1 MDTQLASLD
10 RDQDPSLQSI
20 AVLDPV
26 PADDPQDAVIPDGQS
41 EAQLDPSRGIFVT
54 VHGHFYQPPRE
65 NPYLDAIEQ
74 QPSAG
79 PFHDWNERIYWEC
92 YRPNAFA
99 RIYNDQGE
107 IVRIVNNFEYLSFNI
122 GATLMRWLERYDLEV
137 YQRILEADRLSLA
150 RLGYGNAVAQVY
162 NHIIMPLANERDKRT
177 QIRWGKADFRRR
189 FGRDPE
195 GMWLAETAIDRAT
208 VAALIDEGITFTIL
222 DASQARLIRSIAPN
236 PAAGDW
242 IDVSSGN
249 IDPTRPYRCYLSAD
263 RYLDIFFYDGPISRA
278 MGFEDLLHRSVD
290 LCDRLSLAVQQ
301 DNRPSQLVSVATDGE
316 TFGHHK
322 RGTEK
327 CLAYA
332 FTHEF
337 AERGWQVTNYAH
349 YLATHPPVWEVELK
363 DVTAWSCIHGVDRW
377 QDDCGCGGGGGT
389 QQRWRRP
396 LRDSLNWLRDSLAQI
411 FDSQGPKL
419 LRDPWAARDAYIA
432 VMQDRRYGTI
442 GQFLKAHQHHP
453 LTPDEQIDAL
463 RLLEM
468 QQHSLLM
475 FTSCGW
481 FFEELSRPEGTQIL
495 RYAARAIELA
505 AEVSGVQLEAIFLKQ
520 LATAPTNNR
529 ELPNGADVYEALV
542 RTAQLSPEQLAAHYA
557 IAQLIGLGQLAHPAA
572 PIGASLGSVSST
584 PMGLG
589 PDRGDLDIVRRSE
602 SPPQWQ
608 HLYAY
613 TLYRID
619 QQQRSLGPLT
629 LSIGH
634 VRLISDSTLEVFQ
647 VVYAALH
654 LGSLDLY
661 CCVQPFSG
669 RRAYSDLKQQL
680 LQSLDQGS
688 GTQVVLEF
696 HRLMQPAKTFTLWDL
711 LPEVR
716 QQVMEQIS
724 QTTLQRLDQL
734 YTQVYR
740 DNYGLLLAFRRDDL
754 PIPSEL
760 SVAADVALSHRV
772 RQLIR
777 RLGDELSQGW
787 TSPAI
792 QILVEMEAI
801 VSEIQ
806 QLGCTVDC
814 DDRLAQLEDMA
825 LRSLQLVL
833 QDQLTQATTLEPLMR
848 LLKWCRDLGIELPL
862 ERLQESCYHFREV
875 KYGALQTA
883 DGPGLQPISPQPFLQ
898 PIALQPLYAHLRFW
912 TPTADVMAGAMNGP
926 IGEPIGEPIVAMPI
940 TEV

>member
-1 MDTQLASLD
+1 MTPDLASLD
-10 RDQDPSLQSI
+10 RPIDPALTAPPLTTDT
-20 AVLDPV
+20 AVLSDPAEQPDPDQV
-26 PADDPQDAVIPDGQS
+26 PDPIASGLGV
-41 EAQLDPSRGIFVT
+41 FVT

-74 QPSAG
+74 QLSAG

-137 YQRILEADRLSLA
+137 YQRILEADRLSLK
-150 RLGYGNAVAQVY
+150 RLGHGNAVAQVY

-208 VAALIDEGITFTIL
+208 VVALIEEGIRFTIL
-222 DASQARLIRSIAPN
+222 DASQALRIRSIAAN

-242 IDVSSGN
+242 IDVASGN

-290 LCDRLSLAVQQ
+290 LCNRLSQAVQR
-301 DNRPSQLVSVATDGE
+301 DDRPSQLISVATDGE

-349 YLATHPPVWEVELK
+349 YLATHPPQWEVELK

-396 LRDSLNWLRDSLAQI
+396 LRDSLNWLRDGLAQI
-411 FDSQGPKL
+411 YDSQAPKL
-419 LRDPWAARDAYIA
+419 LRDPWAARNAYID
-432 VMQDRRYGTI
+432 VIQDRRYGTI
-442 GQFLKAHQHHP
+442 GQFLKAQQHHS

-468 QQHSLLM
+468 QHQSLLM

-495 RYAARAIELA
+495 RYASRAIELA
-505 AEVSGVQLEAIFLKQ
+505 AEVSGVQLEAAFLKQ
-520 LATAPTNNR
+520 LALAPTNNP

-542 RTAQLSPEQLAAHYA
+542 RSAQLSPEQLSAHYG
-557 IAQLIGLGQLAHPAA
+557 IAQLIGLPQLSHPAA
-572 PIGASLGSVSST
+572 PIGASASK
-584 PMGLG
+584 PQGLG
-589 PDRGDLDIVRRSE
+589 PDRTLVDSETNRSE
-602 SPPQWQ
+602 TSRLPDLPPQWQ

-634 VRLISDSTLEVFQ
+634 VRLISDTTLEVFQ
-647 VVYAALH
+647 LVYAALH
-654 LGSLDLY
+654 LGSLDLH

-688 GTQVVLEF
+688 GTEVVLEL
-696 HRLMQPAKTFTLWDL
+696 HRLMHPAKSFGLRDL
-711 LPEVR
+711 MPEVR
-716 QQVMEQIS
+716 QQVMEHLA
-724 QTTLQRLDQL
+724 QTTLSRLDQL

-740 DNYGLLLAFRRDDL
+740 DNYSLLLAFRRDGL

-760 SVAADVALSHRV
+760 SVASEVALSHRAS
-772 RQLIR
+772 QLIA
-777 RLGDELSQGW
+777 RLGQEMSVGW
-787 TSPAI
+787 TTAAF
-792 QILVEMEAI
+792 QVLLEMESI
-801 VSEIQ
+801 VPEIQ
-806 QLGCTVDC
+806 QLDC
-814 DDRLAQLEDMA
+814 QIDCGDRLAQLEDMA
-825 LRSLQLVL
+825 LASLCLVL
-833 QDQLTQATTLEPLMR
+833 QDRHTQAVTLEPLLR
-848 LLKWCRDLGIELPL
+848 LLQWAQDLKIVLPL
-862 ERLQESCYHFREV
+862 ERLQERCYEFRQV
-875 KYGALQTA
+875 QYGQQ
-883 DGPGLQPISPQPFLQ
+883 DQGQPQPFLQ
-898 PIALQPLYAHLRFW
+898 PIALQPLYRLLRFW
-912 TPTADVMAGAMNGP
+912 TPTAAVMSLS
-926 IGEPIGEPIVAMPI
+926 I
-940 TEV
+940 TGGSSLTELS

>member
-1 MDTQLASLD
+1 MDTATTPELTDMTDPASLD
-10 RDQDPSLQSI
+10 RQTDRWERSGAERVEGGTVGMPIVQADPE
-20 AVLDPV
+20 AP
-26 PADDPQDAVIPDGQS
+26 PDATLGV
-41 EAQLDPSRGIFVT
+41 FVT

-65 NPYLDAIEQ
+65 NPYLDSIEQ

-122 GATLMRWLERYDLEV
+122 GATLMRWLERYDMEV

-150 RLGYGNAVAQVY
+150 RLGHGNAVAQVY

-189 FGRDPE
+189 FGREPE

-208 VAALIDEGITFTIL
+208 VVALIDEGIRFTIL
-222 DASQARLIRSIAPN
+222 DASQARRIRAIAPN

-242 IDVSSGN
+242 MDVTAGN

-290 LCDRLSLAVQQ
+290 LCNRLSLAVQR
-301 DNRPSQLVSVATDGE
+301 DDRPSQLISVATDGE

-337 AERGWQVTNYAH
+337 AERGWRVTNYAH

-389 QQRWRRP
+389 HQRWRRP
-396 LRDSLNWLRDSLAQI
+396 LRDSLNWLRDNLAQI
-411 FDSQGPKL
+411 FESHGSRL
-419 LRDPWAARDAYIA
+419 LRDPWAARDAYID
-432 VMQDRRYGTI
+432 VIQDRRYGTI
-442 GQFLKAHQHHP
+442 GQFLKTHQHHP

-463 RLLEM
+463 RLLEL
-468 QQHSLLM
+468 QLHSLLM

-505 AEVSGVQLEAIFLKQ
+505 AEVTDLHLEAPFLKQ
-520 LATAPTNNR
+520 LAQAPTNNP
-529 ELPNGADVYEALV
+529 ELPNSAAVFDALV
-542 RTAQLSPEQLAAHYA
+542 RTAQISPEQLSAHYA
-557 IAQLIGLGQLAHPAA
+557 IAQLVGLPQLAHPVA
-572 PIGASLGSVSST
+572 PIGAPIGTSIN
-584 PMGLG
+584 PPGLG
-589 PDRGDLDIVRRSE
+589 PDRSELDSIRTSE
-602 SPPQWQ
+602 APPQWQ

-613 TLYRID
+613 TLYRLD

-647 VVYAALH
+647 IVYAALH
-654 LGSLDLY
+654 LGSLDLH
-661 CCVQPFSG
+661 CCVQPFAG
-669 RRAYSDLKQQL
+669 RRAYGDLKQQL

-688 GTQVVLEF
+688 GTQVVLDL
-696 HRLMQPAKTFTLWDL
+696 HRLMSPAKTFTLRDL
-711 LPEVR
+711 MPEVR
-716 QQVMEQIS
+716 QQVMEHLAQN
-724 QTTLQRLDQL
+724 TLQRLDQL

-740 DNYGLLLAFRRDDL
+740 DNYGLLLAFRRDDMS
-754 PIPSEL
+754 IPSEL
-760 SVAADVALSHRV
+760 SVAAEVALSYRIS
-772 RQLIR
+772 QLIA
-777 RLGDELSQGW
+777 RLGQELSLGW
-787 TSPAI
+787 TGAAL
-792 QILVEMEAI
+792 QVLVEMEAI
-801 VSEIQ
+801 VSEVQ
-806 QLGCTVDC
+806 QLNCRIDC
-814 DDRLAQLEDMA
+814 GDRLAQLEDMA
-825 LRSLQLVL
+825 LRSLRLVL
-833 QDQLTQATTLEPLMR
+833 QDYQTQAATLEPLLR
-848 LLKWCRDLGIELPL
+848 LLQWAKDLAIELPL
-862 ERLQESCYHFREV
+862 ERLQESCYQFREAH
-875 KYGALQTA
+875 YGTALTA
-883 DGPGLQPISPQPFLQ
+883 GSGLQPMSLQPFLQ
-898 PIALQPLYAHLRFW
+898 PIALQPLYALLRFW
-912 TPTADVMAGAMNGP
+912 TPGPDVMSLSAQAGGVMND
-926 IGEPIGEPIVAMPI
+926 V
-940 TEV
+940 